1 MKLTFHGAAQT
12 VTGSQHLLEVNDHR
26 ILLDCGLYQ
35 GKRKESDRRNR
46 NLPFD
51 PASIDV
57 LVLSHAHIDHS
68 GNIPNLVKAGFK
80 GDVVCTF
87 ATRDLCAAMLR
98 DSGHIQERDAEYV
111 NKKRLKRGEPPVE
124 PIYTEEDA
132 IRSLD
137 HFLAIGYERPYTL
150 LPGVTLT
157 FYDAGHMLGSA
168 IVALD
173 IVDEAAG
180 RNLRLVFSGDLGRP
194 DTPILRDPTR
204 LDAADVL
211 IMESTYGGRT
221 HPPID
226 ESEKELEQAIN
237 ETYQRGGKVIIP
249 AFAVGRTQQL
259 VYTLNR
265 LFHARDIPDMP
276 IFVDSPLAVNV
287 TNVFRL
293 HPEAYDR
300 ETLDYM
306 TTKDPDG
313 EVFGFSKLRYVRHVE
328 QSKELNFL
336 SEPAVIVSAS
346 GMVEHGRILHHVKN
360 NVEDPNS
367 TILIVGWQAPNTL
380 GRRLVERAGEVR
392 IFGETYKRRAQVRV
406 LNGFSGHADHDG
418 LLNWVRALRR
428 RPEHVFLVHGE
439 PDAAKA
445 LAAGLKDDLGFKSGQ
460 VRIPAMHQI
469 FEV

>member
-1 MKLTFHGAAQT
+1 MKITFHGAAQT
-12 VTGSQHLLEVNDHR
+12 VTGSQHLVEVDGHR

-35 GKRKESDRRNR
+35 GSRKESDRRNR

-51 PASIDV
+51 PASVDV

-68 GNIPNLVKAGFK
+68 GNIPNLIKAGFK

-98 DSGHIQERDAEYV
+98 DSGNIQERDVEYV
-111 NKKRLKRGEPPVE
+111 NKKRLRRGEPPVE

-132 IRSLD
+132 IHALGC
-137 HFLAIGYERPYTL
+137 FLAIGYERPYTL

-168 IVALD
+168 MVALD
-173 IVDEAAG
+173 FADDEG
-180 RNLRLVFSGDLGRP
+180 RDRRLVFSGDVGRP
-194 DTPILRDPTR
+194 DTPILRDPAR
-204 LDAADVL
+204 LDAADVV

-237 ETYQRGGKVIIP
+237 ETYRRGGKVIIP

-259 VYTLNR
+259 VYTLNK
-265 LFHARDIPDMP
+265 LFHAHDIPDMP

-306 TTKDPDG
+306 TKEDPDG
-313 EVFGFSKLRYVRHVE
+313 DVFGFPRLRYVRQVE

-336 SEPAVIVSAS
+336 REPAVIISAS

-360 NVEDPNS
+360 NIEDPRS
-367 TILIVGWQAPNTL
+367 TILIVGWQAPDTL
-380 GRRLVERAGEVR
+380 GRSLVEGASEVR
-392 IFGETYKRRAQVRV
+392 IFGETYQRRAQVRV

-418 LLNWVRALRR
+418 LLNWVRAFQR
-428 RPEHVFLVHGE
+428 RPEQIFLVHGE
-439 PDAAKA
+439 LESAEA
-445 LAAGLKDDLGFKSGQ
+445 LAAGLKDDLGYKPGQ
-460 VRIPAMHQI
+460 VRIPAMHQV
-469 FEV
+469 FKV

>member
-1 MKLTFHGAAQT
+1 MKITFHGAAQT
-12 VTGSQHLLEVNDHR
+12 VTGSQHLVEVDGHR

-35 GKRKESDRRNR
+35 GSRKESDRRNR

-51 PASIDV
+51 PASVDV

-68 GNIPNLVKAGFK
+68 GNIPNLIKAGFK

-98 DSGHIQERDAEYV
+98 DSGNIQERDVEYV
-111 NKKRLKRGEPPVE
+111 NKKRLRRGEPPVE

-132 IRSLD
+132 IHALGC
-137 HFLAIGYERPYTL
+137 FLAIGYERPYTL

-168 IVALD
+168 MVALD
-173 IVDEAAG
+173 FADDEG
-180 RNLRLVFSGDLGRP
+180 RDRRLVFSGDVGRP
-194 DTPILRDPTR
+194 DTPILRDPAC
-204 LDAADVL
+204 LDAADVV

-237 ETYQRGGKVIIP
+237 ETYRRGGKVIIP

-259 VYTLNR
+259 VYTLNK
-265 LFHARDIPDMP
+265 LFHAHDIPDMP

-306 TTKDPDG
+306 TKEDPDG
-313 EVFGFSKLRYVRHVE
+313 DVFGFPRLRYVRQVE

-336 SEPAVIVSAS
+336 REPAVIISAS

-360 NVEDPNS
+360 NIEDPRS
-367 TILIVGWQAPNTL
+367 TILIVGWQAPDTL
-380 GRRLVERAGEVR
+380 GRSLVEGASEVR

-418 LLNWVRALRR
+418 LLNWVRAFQH
-428 RPEHVFLVHGE
+428 RPEQIFLVHGE
-439 PDAAKA
+439 LESAEA
-445 LAAGLKDDLGFKSGQ
+445 LAAGLKDDLGYKPGQ
-460 VRIPAMHQI
+460 VRIPAMHQV
-469 FEV
+469 FKV

>member
-1 MKLTFHGAAQT
+1 MKITFHGAAQT
-12 VTGSQHLLEVNDHR
+12 VTGSQHLVEVDGHR

-35 GKRKESDRRNR
+35 GSRKESDRRNR

-51 PASIDV
+51 PASVDV

-68 GNIPNLVKAGFK
+68 GNIPNLIKAGFK

-98 DSGHIQERDAEYV
+98 DSGNIQERDVEYV
-111 NKKRLKRGEPPVE
+111 NKKRLRRGEPPVE

-132 IRSLD
+132 IHALGC
-137 HFLAIGYERPYTL
+137 FLAIGYERPYTL

-168 IVALD
+168 MVALD
-173 IVDEAAG
+173 FADDEG
-180 RNLRLVFSGDLGRP
+180 RDRRLVFSGDVGRP
-194 DTPILRDPTR
+194 DTPILRDPAL
-204 LDAADVL
+204 LDAADVV

-237 ETYQRGGKVIIP
+237 ETYRRGGKVIIP

-259 VYTLNR
+259 VYTLNK
-265 LFHARDIPDMP
+265 LFHAHDIPDMP

-306 TTKDPDG
+306 TKEDPDG
-313 EVFGFSKLRYVRHVE
+313 DVFGFPRLRYVRQVE

-336 SEPAVIVSAS
+336 REPAVIISAS

-360 NVEDPNS
+360 NIEDPRS
-367 TILIVGWQAPNTL
+367 TILIVGWQAPDTL
-380 GRRLVERAGEVR
+380 GRSLVEGASEVR
-392 IFGETYKRRAQVRV
+392 IFGETYQRRAQVRV

-418 LLNWVRALRR
+418 LLNWVRAFQR
-428 RPEHVFLVHGE
+428 RPEQIFLVHGE
-439 PDAAKA
+439 LESAEA
-445 LAAGLKDDLGFKSGQ
+445 LAAGLRDDLGYKPGQ
-460 VRIPAMHQI
+460 VRIPAMHQV
-469 FEV
+469 FKV

>member
-1 MKLTFHGAAQT
+1 MKITFHGAAQT
-12 VTGSQHLLEVNDHR
+12 VTGSQHLVEVNGHS

-35 GKRKESDRRNR
+35 GSRKESDRRNR

-51 PASIDV
+51 PASVDV

-98 DSGHIQERDAEYV
+98 DSGNIQERDVEYV
-111 NKKRLKRGEPPVE
+111 NKKRRKRGEPPVE

-132 IRSLD
+132 IHALGC
-137 HFLAIGYERPYTL
+137 FLAIGYERPYTVV
-150 LPGVTLT
+150 PGVTLT

-168 IVALD
+168 MVMLD
-173 IVDEAAG
+173 IADDEG
-180 RNLRLVFSGDLGRP
+180 RSRRLVFSGDVGRP
-194 DTPILRDPTR
+194 DTPILRDPAR
-204 LDAADVL
+204 LDAADVV

-226 ESEKELEQAIN
+226 QSEKELKQAIN

-259 VYTLNR
+259 VYTLNK
-265 LFHARDIPDMP
+265 LFHAHDIPDMP
-276 IFVDSPLAVNV
+276 IFVSPLAVNV

-306 TTKDPDG
+306 TKEDPDG
-313 EVFGFSKLRYVRHVE
+313 DVFGFPRLRYVRQVE

-336 SEPAVIVSAS
+336 QEPAVIISAS

-360 NVEDPNS
+360 NIEDPRS

-380 GRRLVERAGEVR
+380 GRSLVEGASEVR
-392 IFGETYKRRAQVRV
+392 IFGETYKRRAQVKV
-406 LNGFSGHADHDG
+406 LNGFSGHADHSG
-418 LLNWVRALRR
+418 LLNWVRAFRS
-428 RPEHVFLVHGE
+428 RPEQIFLVHGE
-439 PDAAKA
+439 LKSAEA
-445 LAAGLKDDLGFKSGQ
+445 LAAGLRDDLGFKPGQ

-469 FEV
+469 FKA